1 MAAVLTN
8 LEISIA
14 WRYLRSRRGSKMV
27 SAVALIAV
35 TGIAVAVSALIV
47 IMGVMSGLREDFR
60 EKILIGSPDV
70 QILPYGADFVMNGW
84 SARMALLAHQPG
96 VEKIAPFV
104 VTQALLITKSTRMRG
119 VFVRG
124 LLPDGPTTP
133 HVTAIREHAVKGDF
147 TFASGDGAH
156 HGAVLGA
163 TLAESLGLR
172 VGHDSITL
180 LTMNKRAAELGGS
193 GLGGMPLPH
202 AMRLP
207 VTGTFGTGLYEYDAS
222 YVVVSL
228 EEAQALASIGDA
240 ITGLEIKTRTRW
252 VAPEV
257 AERLQSVIGTEVRA
271 LDWHQQN
278 NALFT
283 LLNLEK
289 LALAVILMLVVL
301 VAAFNVVGTL
311 VMIVTDKT
319 KEIGILRAMGMPA
332 RSIKRVFVVQ
342 GLAIGVV
349 GTFAGL
355 AVGLILSQVLAHTR
369 LIPLNPKIYYIDHLP
384 VSTQLVDVAGTVLAS
399 LMIAALATIY
409 PSVRAAR
416 LYPVEAIRAE

>member
-202 AMRLP
+202 AVRLP

-289 LALAVILMLVVL
+289 LGLAVILMLVVL

>member
-84 SARMALLAHQPG
+84 SARMALLAQQPG

-202 AMRLP
+202 AVRLP

-289 LALAVILMLVVL
+289 LGLAVILMLVVL

>member
-84 SARMALLAHQPG
+84 SARMALLAQQPG

-202 AMRLP
+202 AVRLP

-301 VAAFNVVGTL
+301 VAAFNVGGTL

-369 LIPLNPKIYYIDHLP
+369 IIPLNPKIYYIDHLP

>member
-8 LEISIA
+8 LELSIA

-70 QILPYGADFVMNGW
+70 QMLPYGADFAMNDW
-84 SARMALLAHQPG
+84 RSRMALLERQPG

-104 VTQALLITKSTRMRG
+104 VTQALLVTRSTRMRG

-124 LLPDGPTTP
+124 LLPDGPATP
-133 HVTAIREHAVKGDF
+133 HVTAIREHVVKGDF
-147 TFASGDGAH
+147 TFASGGGAH
-156 HGAVLGA
+156 HGAVLGV
-163 TLAESLGLR
+163 TLAESLGLH
-172 VGHDSITL
+172 VGRDSITL
-180 LTMNKRAAELGGS
+180 LTMDRRAAESGGS
-193 GLGGMPLPH
+193 GLGGMPLPY
-202 AMRLP
+202 AVRLP

-228 EEAQALASIGDA
+228 EEAQALANIGDA

-252 VAPEV
+252 VAPQV
-257 AERLQSVIGTEVRA
+257 AERLQALVGTEIRA

-289 LALAVILMLVVL
+289 LGLAVILMLVVL

-332 RSIKRVFVVQ
+332 RSIRRVFVVQ

-355 AVGLILSQVLAHTR
+355 AVGLLLSQVLAHTR

-384 VSTQLVDVAGTVLAS
+384 VSTQLTDVAGTVLAS
-399 LMIAALATIY
+399 LMIAGLATIY
-409 PSVRAAR
+409 PSFRAAR
-416 LYPVEAIRAE
+416 LFPVEAIRAE

>member
-84 SARMALLAHQPG
+84 SARMALLAQQPG

-202 AMRLP
+202 AVRLP

-355 AVGLILSQVLAHTR
+355 AVGLILSQVLSHTR